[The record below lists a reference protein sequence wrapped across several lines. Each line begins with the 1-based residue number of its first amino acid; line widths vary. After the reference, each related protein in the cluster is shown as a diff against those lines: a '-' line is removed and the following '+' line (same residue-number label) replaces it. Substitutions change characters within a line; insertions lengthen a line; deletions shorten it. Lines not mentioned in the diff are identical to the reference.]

1 VSYTPTNIPTGD
13 CANAVLAGGGG
24 STSFFLVDDDVEVF
38 VNGVSVFA
46 DNNENA
52 TEIQPIE
59 LGPLSGGDTVRVV
72 ASDTTTPQYC
82 PGSVHLDPVMLYC
95 PATGTS
101 QVINPDTIRGQVQ
114 ECGEVFFDQT
124 ITVAL

>member
-1 VSYTPTNIPTGD
+1 VTPSNTPTGD

-24 STSFFLVDDDVEVF
+24 STSSFLVDDDVEVF
-38 VNGVSVFA
+38 VNGASVFA

-52 TEIQPIE
+52 TRIQPII
-59 LGPLSGGDTVRVV
+59 LGPLSGGDTVQVV
-72 ASDTTTPQYC
+72 ASDSAQSC
-82 PGSVHLDPVMLYC
+82 PGAFQLDPVTLYC

-101 QVINPDTIRGQVQ
+101 QVINPTTVRGISQV
-114 ECGEVFFDQT
+114 CGQVFFDRT